1 MGKSR
6 KLADLGGSEAV
17 KLWSGLV
24 YCNMY
29 LFKGGQVH
37 LQYMIQIVK
46 FPGFWFQ
53 ISVATWR
60 GVRDIFVFGKY
71 FTQNLNMLGWNLNL
85 AFSISSKIAS
95 CEHLGKSMRSSI
107 TQYVYIFDM
116 QWNQSCLLTRR
127 VLSHKTQT
135 NIMKRVTLCTKILIF
150 NWFYTFFWTTLI
162 IRLGIFVC

>member
-60 GVRDIFVFGKY
+60 GVRD
-71 FTQNLNMLGWNLNL
+71 MLGWNLNL

-127 VLSHKTQT
+127 VLSHKTQA
-135 NIMKRVTLCTKILIF
+135 NIMRKVKLCIEIFEHTIF
-150 NWFYTFFWTTLI
+150 NWFYTFFGLLSS
-162 IRLGIFVC
+162 LG